1 MDELVE
7 RFVVEEDG
15 DSVVR
20 VAAVDEP
27 VADVSAVDASAVPV
41 AVADGEASSAGAADD
56 VTAGGV
62 TAVDD
67 GSSPGWEPHP
77 ALSPAQLASTSAA
90 SARFMVSSVAGR
102 ALQLLVKRQG
112 EAVLQRTDEL
122 GGDIRATAELVI
134 IVGEQA
140 IIGVLQLQNRLC

>member
-7 RFVVEEDG
+7 RFVVEEEDG

-27 VADVSAVDASAVPV
+27 VADVSAVDASAVPA

-90 SARFMVSSVAGR
+90 SARFMVSSVAG
-102 ALQLLVKRQG
+102 KM
-112 EAVLQRTDEL
+112 
-122 GGDIRATAELVI
+122 
-134 IVGEQA
+134 
-140 IIGVLQLQNRLC
+140 NRPVSG